1 MPSLPKICSKPP
13 RTQRGADRQYN
24 AILRAYIASQD
35 GGGAFGYDW
44 PTFRLNWP
52 EGAQRA
58 ADLITLRRKLP
69 E

>member
-1 MPSLPKICSKPP
+1 MPTLPKICSKPP
-13 RTQRGADRQYN
+13 RTQRGAWRQYH
-24 AILRAYIASQD
+24 AIYREYIRSQD

-52 EGAQRA
+52 EGAARA
-58 ADLITLRRKLP
+58 ADLLTLARKLP